1 MAAGVHN
8 ILITKGTDFSLT
20 MTLKDAGGAALN
32 VTNYTFKSQIRRKQ
46 STGTAAEFTIT
57 KTNAAGGQI
66 KLALAKSVTAGLP
79 NGKLLYDLVADD
91 SSEVRQYV
99 KGKVTVIDTVT
110 DTSGM

>member
-8 ILITKGTDFSLT
+8 IEITKGTDFSLT

-57 KTNAAGGQI
+57 KTNAAGVQI
-66 KLALAKSVTAGLP
+66 KLALAKSGTAGLP

>member
-8 ILITKGTDFSLT
+8 IEITKGTDFSLT
-20 MTLKDAGGAALN
+20 MTLKDSGGAALN

-79 NGKLLYDLVADD
+79 NGKLLYDLVDDD

>member
-8 ILITKGTDFSLT
+8 IEITKGTDFSLT

-57 KTNAAGGQI
+57 KTNAAAGQI